1 MHLSDLWGRFKSFV
15 QFGQSMQL
23 PGMCSAKHF
32 ETILEIERRRADR
45 NRREFS
51 LVVFDVGNSDENH
64 IQIRYLAHVLRDR
77 IRSTDRMG
85 WLDNRRVGIV
95 LPYTSEAGA
104 WRLADDVC
112 QAMAGKA
119 APPECI
125 VYTYPSE
132 RDWENGEH
140 SEQLH
145 FADLSPEWKTTTPGA
160 FSMSAK
166 RVSSLNNDFAS
177 EQSPAD
183 TVRNGHEVTHSPEL
197 LFAQRLPRWKRG
209 MDIVGALLAL
219 ILLSPLLLLLGLII
233 KIVSP
238 GPIIFKQERLRRL
251 GRMFRMWK
259 FRTMSVDTDISIHK
273 QHVVA
278 LINGDKNG
286 GPGLRNPM
294 VKLDDRH
301 PQIIPL
307 GKLFRKTCLD
317 ELPQLI
323 NVLRG
328 EMSLVGPRPPLPYEV
343 DEYPQWCYGRFNA
356 VPGMTGLWQVNGKNR
371 LTFDEMVRLDI
382 RYSKEK
388 SLWLDTKIIMKTP
401 LAIISQIK
409 DSLRTNNGRKEEL

>member
-1 MHLSDLWGRFKSFV
+1 MDQSNLWARFKSFV
-15 QFGQSMQL
+15 QLGQYREL
-23 PGMCSAKHF
+23 RGICSAKQF
-32 ETILEIERRRADR
+32 QTLLESERCRADR
-45 NRREFS
+45 NRHEFS
-51 LVVFDVGNSDENH
+51 LVVFDVGGSDEDD
-64 IQIRYLAHVLRDR
+64 IQMRNLAHVLRDR

-85 WLDNRRVGIV
+85 WLDNRHVGIV

-119 APPECI
+119 APPECS
-125 VYTYPSE
+125 VYTYPS
-132 RDWENGEH
+132 RSGRGNGEH

-145 FADLSPEWKTTTPGA
+145 FADLSPEWKTTTPEG

-166 RVSSLNNDFAS
+166 HASSLNNGFAS
-177 EQSPAD
+177 QQSPAN
-183 TVRNGHEVTHSPEL
+183 TVRNCHEVAHSPEL
-197 LFAQRLPRWKRG
+197 LFAQRLPLWKRG

-219 ILLSPLLLLLGLII
+219 IVLSPLLLLVGLVI

-251 GRMFRMWK
+251 GRMFSMWK
-259 FRTMSVDTDISIHK
+259 FRTMGVNTDISIHK
-273 QHVVA
+273 QHVVG

-286 GPGLRNPM
+286 NSGLKNPM
-294 VKLDDRH
+294 VKLESH

-307 GKLFRKTCLD
+307 GKFFRKMCLD

-343 DEYPQWCYGRFNA
+343 EEYPQWCYGRFNT
-356 VPGMTGLWQVNGKNR
+356 VPGMTGLWQVSGKNR

-382 RYSKEK
+382 RYSRQE
-388 SLWLDTKIIMKTP
+388 SLWLDTKIILKTP

-409 DSLRTNNGRKEEL
+409 DGSQGNNGRKQEL